1 MKFLVRKEARSPYR
15 KGKIIAAQTEDL
27 KPSPRN
33 KRERKNFR
41 KEILKKTKQ
50 VRATQ
55 ISTHQE
61 TNSKAHQSTPGHQQN
76 QIATH
81 QFFMKKN
88 KQTNPQRYVYRCSDQ
103 QKGAQIFPLAHSALH
118 NKIFIPAGY
127 GKARILQILRIDD
140 LFEPCIVQIPIQ
152 RRTPKKTH
160 THTHTVLPSYQTSCN
175 NKTPRIRRRRRRS
188 RNTKAGTTKETKKK
202 AIGKKKRCS
211 RTQESQ
217 REMQHKKR
225 EREKKKREREQERA
239 RVEER

>member
-33 KRERKNFR
+33 KRERKTLPQRNP
-41 KEILKKTKQ
+41 KENKQ

-55 ISTHQE
+55 IFTHQE

-81 QFFMKKN
+81 QFFMKK
-88 KQTNPQRYVYRCSDQ
+88 KKTSKSSEVYRCADQ
-103 QKGAQIFPLAHSALH
+103 QKGAQILPLAHPALH
-118 NKIFIPAGY
+118 NKVFIPAAY

-152 RRTPKKTH
+152 KRTKKKTH
-160 THTHTVLPSYQTSCN
+160 THTQFFPLIKLP
-175 NKTPRIRRRRRRS
+175 
-188 RNTKAGTTKETKKK
+188 ATTKLPE
-202 AIGKKKRCS
+202 
-211 RTQESQ
+211 E
-217 REMQHKKR
+217 EDL
-225 EREKKKREREQERA
+225 EK
-239 RVEER
+239 